1 VAAEESNDPDPMGV
15 RPYVTFTGEI
25 APRPNT
31 HLVHASAPDTRE
43 LVLKPP
49 FPPVPYVPR
58 PGQVTPVP
66 AGVRSRRPRYL
77 AAVALTTAG
86 AAAAALVAW
95 GMTSGSESDGASRYV
110 DIQDGPSH
118 GNRGPLIS
126 ASAPGRR
133 GSRSPGPSGTGSAS
147 PSADSSPSGTNS
159 ASAATGSAPRRLS
172 GLPGASATATA
183 TSGTGGT
190 SSPTDSATTPQTS
203 STRSLESV
211 NYPDRYLTAH
221 SDDLGYLD
229 RVSSTDSA
237 QTRQNATFTLVT
249 GLADPSCYSFMA
261 KDGRYLRHKDF
272 RIHLMADDG
281 STLFEQDATFCP
293 HEGSVSGSV
302 SFASYN
308 YPGYYLRH
316 RQFELWID
324 PYQDSSG
331 FRDDSSF
338 QLGASL
344 G

>member
-1 VAAEESNDPDPMGV
+1 MAAEESNDPDPMGV

-66 AGVRSRRPRYL
+66 AGAGGRRPRRL
-77 AAVALTTAG
+77 VAVALTAAG
-86 AAAAALVAW
+86 AAALALVAW

-110 DIQDGPSH
+110 DIQGGPSH
-118 GNRGPLIS
+118 GNRGPLVS
-126 ASAPGRR
+126 ASAPSGR
-133 GSRSPGPSGTGSAS
+133 GSRSPGPSGTASAS

-159 ASAATGSAPRRLS
+159 AQG
-172 GLPGASATATA
+172 GASANATATA
-183 TSGTGGT
+183 TTTATSGPGGT
-190 SSPTDSATTPQTS
+190 ANPTGSATTPQTS
-203 STRSLESV
+203 TARSLESV
-211 NYPDRYLTAH
+211 NYPDRYLTVH
-221 SDDLGYLD
+221 SDGLGYLD
-229 RVSSTDSA
+229 KVKSTDSA
-237 QTRQNATFTLVT
+237 RTRQDASFTLVA

-261 KDGRYLRHKDF
+261 EDGEFLRHKDF
-272 RIHLMADDG
+272 RIRLMADDG
-281 STLFEQDATFCP
+281 SALFEQDATFCP
-293 HEGSVSGSV
+293 REGSVSGSV
-302 SFASYN
+302 SYASYN

-324 PYQDSSG
+324 PYENSSG

-338 QLGASL
+338 RLGASL